1 MAEKKAETA
10 KTEKTESAKKTKA
23 DSGFFVLGDGGTHLT
38 IDPSAILPYDFKQ
51 KQPVSPLEVTFL
63 QQIYTAWLRLFR
75 TYTTLTLKVDVQL
88 QQNALEIKP
97 FQDLLK
103 TLEEPVTAVV
113 FGDIQGGEVGYW
125 TFPTAFVLSI
135 IRKLLGGSGKE
146 TIEPRALTAIEKNL
160 FLQFME
166 GCMDHFCQNIY
177 PEIKL
182 KNIKILGLESN
193 LNFLP
198 KPRTTF
204 DTFIVQATHWTLDET
219 TIAYN
224 FALPFNTLQPI
235 LDAFRE
241 ERKKLEPVKN
251 EKKLLWR
258 DIYASI
264 DVPVTV
270 EWSKTTTLQ
279 DIMSWQEGTVL
290 DFPMNMVDR
299 TVLKANGIPKF
310 AGSLGV
316 ETGHVIFNVGEVE
329 NERDE

>member
-1 MAEKKAETA
+1 MAEKKTETA
-10 KTEKTESAKKTKA
+10 KTEKATFAEKTSADA
-23 DSGFFVLGDGGTHLT
+23 GFFVLAEGGKHLT
-38 IDPSAILPYDFKQ
+38 VDPATITVYDFKQ
-51 KQPVSPLEVTFL
+51 KLPIAPLEVTFL

-75 TYTTLTLKVDVQL
+75 TYITLTLKADVQL
-88 QQNALEIKP
+88 QQNSLEIKP

-103 TLEEPVTAVV
+103 TLEEPITAVV

-125 TFPTAFVLSI
+125 TFPTTFVLGI
-135 IRKLLGGSGKE
+135 IRRLLGGSGKE
-146 TIEPRALTAIEKNL
+146 IIEPRALTALEKNL

-182 KNIKILGLESN
+182 KNVKILGLESN

-204 DTFIVQATHWTLDET
+204 DTFIIQATNWTLDEVS
-219 TIAYN
+219 IAYN

-235 LDAFRE
+235 LESFRE
-241 ERKKLEPVKN
+241 ERKKLEPAK
-251 EKKLLWR
+251 EQKKLLWR

-279 DIMSWQEGTVL
+279 DIMSWKEGAVL
-290 DFPMNMVDR
+290 DFPMNVIEK
-299 TVLKANGIPKF
+299 TVLKASGIPKF
-310 AGSLGV
+310 SGSLGV
-316 ETGHVIFNVGEVE
+316 EKGHVIFNVGEVE